1 MMDKYPNISPY
12 NYCIWNPV
20 KMIEPDGRDAEVV
33 IDTDKKNININ
44 ARIVLYAASRN
55 ISGKDVS
62 RAQAMYKN
70 IIMNSW
76 GNDKNGKA
84 WTVQHNGET
93 YNVKFNVDVTVD
105 NEAYYKNKRNYDGK
119 TNYIGVGEI
128 KRSEVQ
134 NSNSGTW
141 DIPTDSRNSAAH
153 EFGHI
158 LGLKD
163 RYTDSPD
170 GFSVPNPGWEGN
182 IMANSAKSVEQR
194 NIDAIFIRNGRN
206 LLKENVNEKGNS
218 IGLFGG
224 CSRTHVYRFSL
235 TRENREL

>member
-119 TNYIGVGEI
+119 TILVWGKLRGVKYRTAIVGL
-128 KRSEVQ
+128 
-134 NSNSGTW
+134 GTFQ
-141 DIPTDSRNSAAH
+141 PTQGILRLMNSA
-153 EFGHI
+153 
-158 LGLKD
+158 
-163 RYTDSPD
+163 
-170 GFSVPNPGWEGN
+170 
-182 IMANSAKSVEQR
+182 
-194 NIDAIFIRNGRN
+194 IF
-206 LLKENVNEKGNS
+206 
-218 IGLFGG
+218 
-224 CSRTHVYRFSL
+224 
-235 TRENREL
+235 